1 MRAFTGH
8 GRTVASGV
16 SGSSP
21 WQGAPLEMGRPLQCR
36 EPSELAHAVRLSQM
50 IRVFRHY
57 VSSVALALFLLDG
70 VAVAALYY
78 AVCLAQGGLNG
89 TVGQAYTSQEWW
101 QIVLTI
107 LFVPTILYSLGVYD
121 QRNLVD
127 FRAII
132 PRLAICYVG
141 CLLFVR
147 LMFHLSPS
155 YEPVLVAAVGSVDV
169 SVTSAIFAGLF
180 LLRVAFRAV
189 AGTEALQQHVLV
201 IGVGKRA
208 SAIEELVNS
217 QKNSSSV
224 VIVGFLPVNNEKF
237 EVDPSKIIFT
247 NESLREIVQRARIKE
262 IVIAVDDPRG
272 MSIEPLLELRMT
284 GVRITDFL
292 TFWERESRMVSL
304 DYLNPKWLIYSDGF
318 RASHVCNACLKR
330 VLDIAVSLLFLI
342 FMLPLMIAVSIA
354 IVLDNPGP
362 IFYRQ
367 ERVGKGGKVF
377 VLIKFR
383 TMRVDAEND
392 GVPQWAQKND
402 PRITRVGAIL
412 RMTRIDEIPQVIN
425 VLKQD
430 MSFVG
435 PRPERPFFVETL
447 CREIP
452 HYAAR
457 HYMRPGITGWAQI
470 CYLYG
475 ASIEDAKKKLAY
487 DLYYI
492 KNYSVMFDLL
502 IILRTAYAVLW
513 NKGAR

>member
-1 MRAFTGH
+1 
-8 GRTVASGV
+8 
-16 SGSSP
+16 
-21 WQGAPLEMGRPLQCR
+21 
-36 EPSELAHAVRLSQM
+36 M

-57 VSSVALALFLLDG
+57 VSSASLALLLLDG
-70 VAVAALYY
+70 VAAAALYY
-78 AVCLAQGGLNG
+78 AGCLAQGSLNG
-89 TVGQAYTSQEWW
+89 TVWQAYTFQEWW

-127 FRAII
+127 YRAIV
-132 PRLAICYVG
+132 PRLVICYVG

-147 LMFHLSPS
+147 LMFQLSPGHQ
-155 YEPVLVAAVGSVDV
+155 PVLVAAVSSVDV
-169 SVTSAIFAGLF
+169 SVTSVIFAGLF

-189 AGTEALQQHVLV
+189 AGTEVLHEHVLV
-201 IGVGKRA
+201 LGVGKRA
-208 SAIEELVNS
+208 SAIAELVNS
-217 QKNSSSV
+217 QKDSSPV
-224 VIVGFLPVNNEKF
+224 VIVGFLPLEHEKF

-247 NESLREIVQRARIKE
+247 NQSLQEIVQRARIKE
-262 IVIAVDDPRG
+262 IVIAVDDPRDI
-272 MSIEPLLELRMT
+272 SIEPLLELRMT

-318 RASHVCNACLKR
+318 RASDMCNACLKR
-330 VLDIAVSLLFLI
+330 VLDVAVSLLFLI

-354 IVLDNPGP
+354 IVLDSPGP

-383 TMRVDAEND
+383 TMHVNAEKD
-392 GVPQWAQKND
+392 GVPLWAQKHD

-435 PRPERPFFVETL
+435 PRPERPFFVDTL

-470 CYLYG
+470 NCSYG
-475 ASIEDAKKKLAY
+475 ASIEDAKKKLSY

-492 KNYSVMFDLL
+492 KNYSIIFDLL
-502 IILRTAYAVLW
+502 IILKTAYAVLW
-513 NKGAR
+513 NKGAH